1 MTRFLL
7 DTDTCIHLIN
17 RRQGYDEVLDHLDGL
32 SFGDVLLSAITLAEL
47 RLGVAKSRRGEENR
61 GRLDR
66 FLTRFEVL
74 DFTARAAAACG
85 PLRAHLEAR
94 GTPIGPLDT
103 LIAAQALA
111 AEAVL
116 VTHNVR
122 EFSRVPGLRWDT
134 WGQTPQRE

>member
-1 MTRFLL
+1 VTRFLL

-17 RRQGYDEVLDHLDGL
+17 RRQGYEGVLDHLDGL
-32 SFGDVLLSAITLAEL
+32 SFGDVLLSSITLAEL
-47 RLGVAKSRRGEENR
+47 RFGVAKSRRGEENR
-61 GRLDR
+61 ERLDR
-66 FLTRFEVL
+66 FLARFEVL
-74 DFTARAAAACG
+74 DFTARAAAAYG
-85 PLRAHLEAR
+85 SLRAHLEAR

-134 WGQTPQRE
+134 WGQVPTR